1 MLESAYTLVKA
12 SSEITPPK
20 GVVPEFLLPSNKFV
34 CELNLNPPVVV
45 GLSPLLPIGNFI
57 ACVEVF
63 RWGFRGLNFH
73 WQNYRNY
80 TWEEL
85 PGQLHVVEFQ
95 ELDELLALQYGKFI
109 LNN

>member
-57 ACVEVF
+57 ACVEVTISSPDVVKPNVPGVLSVAFSICTNSRSTFFPLTVCLKF
-63 RWGFRGLNFH
+63 RLRLF
-73 WQNYRNY
+73 
-80 TWEEL
+80 E
-85 PGQLHVVEFQ
+85 
-95 ELDELLALQYGKFI
+95 
-109 LNN
+109 